1 MHRQKQK
8 TFLIYIFEK
17 QRIFSLAKVN
27 YYKPRFRCL
36 DDKPILLNDWS
47 ARELTI
53 LSTTWFSSWH
63 GTHIINLSTYDVLSL
78 WILKPRKATQK
89 NNTKFSIQQFPFR
102 TFWSNFCSCLICDVN
117 EHGCQQLRIKNLF
130 CVAIL
135 PPRYICSIV

>member
-1 MHRQKQK
+1 MRNKGYSLSLKWIITSHAFDVLMISQFCSNDRQ
-8 TFLIYIFEK
+8 
-17 QRIFSLAKVN
+17 
-27 YYKPRFRCL
+27 
-36 DDKPILLNDWS
+36 

-53 LSTTWFSSWH
+53 LSTTWFGSWY